1 MDKWEQ
7 IKNTYIVGDMGVRPL
22 SAQFGISYDS
32 LQKRATREKWA
43 DLRRQH
49 RKKVAAKISDER
61 AKSEAEQFCSVLAAA
76 KTLSEKLCEVA
87 QAVDTA
93 DLAVKDIRSLRSLT
107 AAMKDLADI
116 QGIKSEADAREQEAR
131 IKQMERTPMTL
142 DDKYEW
148 LVQHGYIK

>member
-49 RKKVAAKISDER
+49 REKVAAKISDER
-61 AKSEAEQFCSVLAAA
+61 AKSEAEQFCSVIAAA
-76 KTLSEKLCEVA
+76 KTLSQKLCEVA
-87 QAVDTA
+87 QAVEVS
-93 DLAVKDIRSLRSLT
+93 DLEVKDVRALRSLT

-116 QGIKSEADAREQEAR
+116 QGIKSEADVREQEAR

-142 DDKYEW
+142 DEKHDW

>member
-7 IKNTYIVGDMGVRPL
+7 IKNAYVVGDMGVRPL
-22 SAQFGISYDS
+22 AEQFDISYNS

-49 RKKVAAKISDER
+49 REKVAAEISSAR
-61 AKSEAEQFCSVLAAA
+61 AKTEAAQFCSVLAAA

-87 QAVDTA
+87 EAVDVA
-93 DLAVKDIRSLRSLT
+93 DLAVKDARSLRSLT
-107 AAMKDLADI
+107 ASLKDLADI
-116 QGIKSEADAREQEAR
+116 LGIKSEADAREQEAR
-131 IKQMERTPMTL
+131 IKQLERAPMTL

-148 LVQHGYIK
+148 LVAHGYIK